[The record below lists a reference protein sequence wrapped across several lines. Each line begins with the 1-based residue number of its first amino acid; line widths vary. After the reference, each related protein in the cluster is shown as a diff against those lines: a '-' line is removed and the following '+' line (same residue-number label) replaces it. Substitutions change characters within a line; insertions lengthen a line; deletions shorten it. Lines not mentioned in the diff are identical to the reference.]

1 MIYKKSDKNKT
12 NETLSFF
19 DEQFNLK
26 KLCVK

>member
-12 NETLSFF
+12 NETLIFF
-19 DEQFNLK
+19 DDQFNLK